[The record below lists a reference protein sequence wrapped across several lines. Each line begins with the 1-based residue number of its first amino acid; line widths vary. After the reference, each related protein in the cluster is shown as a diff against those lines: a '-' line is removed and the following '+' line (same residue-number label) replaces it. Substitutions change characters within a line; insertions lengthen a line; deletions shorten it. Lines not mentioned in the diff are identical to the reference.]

1 MRSGSKTS
9 LIETETPAASIQ
21 VSHSLGNCSSVRGP
35 TGYRSTHLNTTT
47 FYRHHIYTQAN
58 PQTYETAP
66 RRKSTRTSQKKSV
79 RAPKTQPSTRKK
91 TPALTQ
97 QERKEQGLCRCGQA
111 TIQGLTCCPACAE
124 KHRTWRRHN
133 TEQRQRAEGANP
145 HQPTPGTS
153 ETPLQKSLPIDGISE
168 RKSPI
173 PQKNEP
179 AAIRPHPRTRGRV
192 NKNLQRRL
200 PLYQQ
205 PDPPV
210 SP

>member
-1 MRSGSKTS
+1 MCADPPGTGLRT
-9 LIETETPAASIQ
+9 LIPQLFTDTIFIPKRTPKHTKPPHAENQ
-21 VSHSLGNCSSVRGP
+21 LGRA
-35 TGYRSTHLNTTT
+35 R
-47 FYRHHIYTQAN
+47 RN
-58 PQTYETAP
+58 PSAH
-66 RRKSTRTSQKKSV
+66 QKPSRQ
-79 RAPKTQPSTRKK
+79 RAKK